1 MDASQKAPV
10 AQKRRGFD
18 FCRKSQMRVW
28 YAMNFWITG
37 LACLFLFGGP
47 RMRPPIHPNLRAR
60 PACWRSYYR
69 RATDKGALTRLAFCR
84 TPRVQSKVL
93 NKRFSA
99 VVHAL
104 ATLAQFREER
114 R

>member
-1 MDASQKAPV
+1 MPPKKPRLPKSAG
-10 AQKRRGFD
+10 GFD